1 MTTPA
6 SRAEIALLREV
17 ERVGDRVCQDWFA
30 VELYR
35 ALAGRRWHPENADGA
50 VSLSW
55 RRAEQVVDDLRE
67 AYHAPALSLTQ
78 RGGEGQLS
86 EDVER
91 VLREHGWVSEPMNP
105 DEHDPGH
112 TVAAPELPP
121 RPNGTLTQWERQA
134 HQAAHQERVR
144 KV

>member
-17 ERVGDRVCQDWFA
+17 ERLGDRVCEDWFA

-35 ALAGRRWHPENADGA
+35 AMAGRRWRSQNGDGA
-50 VSLSW
+50 VALSW

-78 RGGEGQLS
+78 RGGEGRLS
-86 EDVER
+86 EDVDR
-91 VLREHGWVSEPMNP
+91 ALRAHGWVSEPMNP
-105 DEHDPGH
+105 DEHDPVH
-112 TVAAPELPP
+112 TDAAPEMPP
-121 RPNGTLTQWERQA
+121 RSGGPPTQWEQQA

-144 KV
+144 KI